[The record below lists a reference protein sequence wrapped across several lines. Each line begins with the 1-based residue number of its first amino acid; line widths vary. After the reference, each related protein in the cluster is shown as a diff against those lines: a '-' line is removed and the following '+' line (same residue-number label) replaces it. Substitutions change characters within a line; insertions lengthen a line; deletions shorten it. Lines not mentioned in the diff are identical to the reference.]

1 MAAEEFVLIPKH
13 TYIREQPHASQ
24 VLFNSSIK
32 HKKPQL
38 SYLNR
43 MRPLIPTKQNSV
55 STETLPLPL
64 PPTPPSTPIVDPGE
78 QSTGL
83 LTEDETNQYQEG
95 GEEEEKR
102 IVDEKERKDN
112 KINYERIL
120 LQLQIMEDK
129 KFTRAKNIL
138 EVIKSS
144 TRVSINAMDET
155 IYVDNV
161 PTGLKAA
168 SFLYD
173 IQQQTKIL
181 HNPAYIM
188 ILSALELTEESV
200 INKYAKHA
208 VQSKIK
214 EQAQRRTK
222 SPTKSPSTSGKTKT
236 LDSSK
241 PSSSSKQTK
250 RLKTRKKATTERV
263 KEREKDEDDTKSY
276 GTPYNDSD
284 SSTSEKTET
293 KVKDGKPTPTEE
305 KLLKKSYTDK
315 GPALFGSVKTLKATT
330 VIPRQK
336 VKHFL
341 HTEPSY
347 TKYRTVRRKIARL
360 KVIVYDINEIW
371 SIDLAYVDKLA
382 KYNKDIKYLL
392 VAVDCMSRYLRVQPL
407 KSKYATTTAEAFNQ
421 MITTEKPKKVWVDK
435 GTEFKGS
442 FKTLCEKKGIKTYT
456 TESEKKSAFAERNI
470 RSLKSLIYKYL
481 EDKWTYSYIDKLQD
495 FVNTINSRTNGV
507 IKLAP
512 NKVTKKDVRRLISL
526 RAEQSLKLV
535 RRPKLYVGD
544 FVRIA
549 KIDIPF
555 RKGYKQSFTDEV
567 FEIFDIPTRNPPTYN
582 LIDADREPIER
593 KFYEPE
599 LIRVLEKEGS
609 S

>member
-13 TYIREQPHASQ
+13 TYIREQPHASH
-24 VLFNSSIK
+24 VLLNSSIK

-222 SPTKSPSTSGKTKT
+222 SPTISPSTSGKTKT
-236 LDSSK
+236 LDRSK
-241 PSSSSKQTK
+241 PSSSSKQERKPPQKESKKKRKTK
-250 RLKTRKKATTERV
+250 TTLNRTVRPITIQILQRQKRRRL
-263 KEREKDEDDTKSY
+263 
-276 GTPYNDSD
+276 
-284 SSTSEKTET
+284 
-293 KVKDGKPTPTEE
+293 KVKDGKPTPTGE

-330 VIPRQK
+330 VIPRRK

-341 HTEPSY
+341 HTEPFY

-371 SIDLAYVDKLA
+371 PIDLAYVDKLA

-392 VAVDCMSRYLRVQPL
+392 VAVDCMSHYLRVQPL

-421 MITTEKPKKVWVDK
+421 MIKTEKPKKVWVDK

-470 RSLKSLIYKYL
+470 RSLKSLVYK
-481 EDKWTYSYIDKLQD
+481 
-495 FVNTINSRTNGV
+495 
-507 IKLAP
+507 
-512 NKVTKKDVRRLISL
+512 
-526 RAEQSLKLV
+526 
-535 RRPKLYVGD
+535 
-544 FVRIA
+544 
-549 KIDIPF
+549 
-555 RKGYKQSFTDEV
+555 
-567 FEIFDIPTRNPPTYN
+567 
-582 LIDADREPIER
+582 
-593 KFYEPE
+593 
-599 LIRVLEKEGS
+599 
-609 S
+609 

>member
-263 KEREKDEDDTKSY
+263 KEREKDEDDTESY

-293 KVKDGKPTPTEE
+293 K
-305 KLLKKSYTDK
+305 
-315 GPALFGSVKTLKATT
+315 
-330 VIPRQK
+330 
-336 VKHFL
+336 
-341 HTEPSY
+341 
-347 TKYRTVRRKIARL
+347 
-360 KVIVYDINEIW
+360 
-371 SIDLAYVDKLA
+371 
-382 KYNKDIKYLL
+382 
-392 VAVDCMSRYLRVQPL
+392 
-407 KSKYATTTAEAFNQ
+407 SKRWE
-421 MITTEKPKKVWVDK
+421 
-435 GTEFKGS
+435 
-442 FKTLCEKKGIKTYT
+442 TYT
-456 TESEKKSAFAERNI
+456 N
-470 RSLKSLIYKYL
+470 
-481 EDKWTYSYIDKLQD
+481 
-495 FVNTINSRTNGV
+495 
-507 IKLAP
+507 
-512 NKVTKKDVRRLISL
+512 
-526 RAEQSLKLV
+526 
-535 RRPKLYVGD
+535 
-544 FVRIA
+544 
-549 KIDIPF
+549 
-555 RKGYKQSFTDEV
+555 
-567 FEIFDIPTRNPPTYN
+567 
-582 LIDADREPIER
+582 
-593 KFYEPE
+593 
-599 LIRVLEKEGS
+599 
-609 S
+609 